1 MPLLKA
7 LSAQSEKRTETMALA
22 AAGLFYAAAAYLPWG
37 WPSVDGYPAV
47 ERYIDHGFLSLD
59 FYTST
64 TTAYNVDTLFAAAL
78 KSLQSATGVRYDV
91 IMAAANL
98 ARCLVFPLILFNFF
112 RAMSGDRRA
121 ALLGAVIGAG
131 SLYALPNLFAWG
143 WLWGDPSTA
152 MFAVLFIIAG
162 WTYFLERRPGMAMAT
177 FAFALLI
184 HPLMAVHG
192 GVFAALIF
200 FFDYA
205 TDEKIAA
212 LKSPGAWLA
221 GLIFVAIFLLQF
233 LLLSGPADDRL
244 PTDVYTHILAWVRHP
259 TDFLPSRFSPDD
271 WAEGIFSSA
280 AAIIIVAKMREA
292 FARRRLVIAGLV
304 SYFVLCFCGWLF
316 VEVYPVRFFVELIA
330 FRYVIVGAPL
340 MLLIYAV
347 FAADELKAG
356 RWGAFAIIAAIFLAM
371 TPATRIAHA
380 QLAVS
385 AALFAWVALR
395 LIAGVGHVRAIDDFA
410 AARLTPKAAILL
422 IAGLLAALS
431 PAAAY
436 MRRHE
441 LVIPRA
447 ENQHPLYAWARQ
459 STAEDAVFLVD
470 QNGAYR
476 FSMAIDPQRMRLVA
490 RRAVVASKDFPFL
503 DADMVPWN
511 ERWQA
516 ALGGGAPGFVSKADG
531 ETLAAIAAEFPFD
544 YVVRDAPLDDARF
557 PLAQAFPPAKG
568 APEIYVYMV
577 RR

>member
-7 LSAQSEKRTETMALA
+7 LSTLSERRTETMALA
-22 AAGLFYAAAAYLPWG
+22 AAGLFYAAAAFLPWG

-47 ERYIDHGFLSLD
+47 ERYIDHGFLAAD
-59 FYTST
+59 FYTNT
-64 TTAYNVDTLFAAAL
+64 TTAYNVDTQLAAAL
-78 KSLQSATGVRYDV
+78 KSLQAATGVRYDV

-98 ARCLVFPLILFNFF
+98 ARCLIFPLILFNFF
-112 RAMSGDRRA
+112 RAMSGDRRT
-121 ALLGAVIGAG
+121 ALVGAVLGAG

-152 MFAVLFIIAG
+152 MFAVLFILAG
-162 WTYFLERRPGMAMAT
+162 WTYFLERRPEVAMAT
-177 FAFALLI
+177 FTVALLI
-184 HPLMAVHG
+184 HPLMVVHG

-200 FFDYA
+200 FFDYS

-221 GLIFVAIFLLQF
+221 GLIFVAIFVLQY
-233 LLLSGPADDRL
+233 LLLSGTADTRL
-244 PTDVYTHILAWVRHP
+244 PTDVYTHILAAVRHP
-259 TDFLPSRFSPDD
+259 TDFLPSRFSLDD
-271 WAEGIFSSA
+271 WAEGIFAAA
-280 AAIIIVAKMREA
+280 AAIIIVAKMPAA

-304 SYFVLCFCGWLF
+304 SYFVICLCGWLF
-316 VEVYPVRFFVELIA
+316 VEAYPVRFFVELIP
-330 FRYVIVGAPL
+330 FRYDIVGAPL
-340 MLLIYAV
+340 MLLVYAV
-347 FAADELKAG
+347 FAADDLKAG
-356 RWGAFAIIAAIFLAM
+356 RFGAFAVIAAIFLVM

-385 AALFAWVALR
+385 AALFFWVLLR
-395 LIAGVGHVRAIDDFA
+395 FFTGAGRLRAIDDFA
-410 AARLTPKAAILL
+410 AARLSPKASILL
-422 IAGLLAALS
+422 MAGLLAALS

-436 MRRHE
+436 VRRHE

-459 STAEDAVFLVD
+459 STPEGAVFLVD

-476 FSMAIDPQRMRLVA
+476 FSMAIDPQRLRLVG

-511 ERWQA
+511 ERWQT
-516 ALGGGAPGFVSKADG
+516 ALGGGAPGFVSKADADA
-531 ETLAAIAAEFPFD
+531 LARIAAEFPFD

-557 PLAQAFPPAKG
+557 PLAQKFAPAKG
-568 APEIYVYMV
+568 AAEIYVYAYQ
-577 RR
+577 R